1 VGTSKL
7 SFFFDFFSRRKE
19 REEISDLRRRLAEN
33 EEKVEELIK
42 LVNILATFDKRM
54 AQDIRSVA
62 SHVALMELSMLD
74 KKKSEKV
81 AIRRRSNDDD
91 LIN

>member
-1 VGTSKL
+1 MNFIFDI
-7 SFFFDFFSRRKE
+7 FFGKKKAE
-19 REEISDLRRRLAEN
+19 AEVADLRRRLAEN

-42 LVNILATFDKRM
+42 LVNILATFDKRI

-74 KKKSEKV
+74 KKKNERV
-81 AIRRRSNDDD
+81 AVKRKSNDDD

>member
-1 VGTSKL
+1 MNFIFDI
-7 SFFFDFFSRRKE
+7 FFGKKKE
-19 REEISDLRRRLAEN
+19 EAEIADLRRRLAEN

-42 LVNILATFDKRM
+42 LVNILATFDKRI

-74 KKKSEKV
+74 KKKNERI
-81 AIRRRSNDDD
+81 AIKRKSNDDD

>member
-1 VGTSKL
+1 L

>member
-1 VGTSKL
+1 MNFIFDI
-7 SFFFDFFSRRKE
+7 FFGKKKE
-19 REEISDLRRRLAEN
+19 EAEIADLRRRLVEN

-42 LVNILATFDKRM
+42 LVNILATFDKRI

-74 KKKSEKV
+74 KKKNERI
-81 AIRRRSNDDD
+81 AIKRKSNDDD

>member
-1 VGTSKL
+1 MNFIFDI
-7 SFFFDFFSRRKE
+7 FFGKKKE
-19 REEISDLRRRLAEN
+19 EAEVADLRRRLAEN

-42 LVNILATFDKRM
+42 LVNILATFDKRI

-74 KKKSEKV
+74 KKKNERV
-81 AIRRRSNDDD
+81 AVKRKSNDDD

>member
-1 VGTSKL
+1 MNFIFDI
-7 SFFFDFFSRRKE
+7 FFGKKKE
-19 REEISDLRRRLAEN
+19 EAEIADLRRRLAEN
-33 EEKVEELIK
+33 EEKVEELLK
-42 LVNILATFDKRM
+42 LVNILATFDKRI

-74 KKKSEKV
+74 KKKNERI
-81 AIRRRSNDDD
+81 AIKRKSNDDD

>member
-1 VGTSKL
+1 MGTSKL

>member
-1 VGTSKL
+1 MNFIFDI
-7 SFFFDFFSRRKE
+7 FFGKKKE
-19 REEISDLRRRLAEN
+19 EAEIADLRRRLAEN

-42 LVNILATFDKRM
+42 LVNILATFDKRI

-74 KKKSEKV
+74 KKKSERV
-81 AIRRRSNDDD
+81 AVKRKSNDDD

>member
-1 VGTSKL
+1 M